1 MSIANDE
8 TNIAAIGTPPSK
20 GIGGADL
27 FALLACSLIWSTTW
41 IAIKFQLGVVPPAV
55 SVVYRFALAA
65 IVLVAWCLFTKQ
77 SLKLTRQQHVMVA
90 AQGLFVFSLDY
101 AFVYLAESHVVSAVV
116 AVIFA
121 SLSFVNLILFRVALG
136 LKAARLA
143 WAGSAVGLLGVAV
156 LSWGEAARA
165 NMSPETLLGIG
176 LALAGV
182 LTAAF
187 GNLFA
192 AKGQALE
199 VAIAPSTAWAMGYG
213 TLGLLLYVL
222 VTGQPFLFE
231 YTPAYIGSL
240 AYLAVFGSVAAFLLY
255 YALARRTGYSF
266 ASYISAL
273 TPPIAMGISAAFEG
287 ARWGWEALVG
297 LVLVVIG
304 QYLLI
309 RAPKA

>member
-8 TNIAAIGTPPSK
+8 TNIAAAGAPPSK

-27 FALLACSLIWSTTW
+27 FALLVCSLIWSTTW
-41 IAIKFQLGVVPPAV
+41 YAIKHQLGVVPPVV
-55 SVVYRFALAA
+55 SVVYRFGLAA
-65 IVLVAWCLFTKQ
+65 AVLFAWCLISKQ
-77 SLKLTRQQHVMVA
+77 SLKLTRQQHLMVA
-90 AQGLFVFSLDY
+90 AQGVFVFSLDY

-182 LTAAF
+182 LTAAI

-199 VAIAPSTAWAMGYG
+199 VPIAPSTAWAMAYG
-213 TLGLLLYVL
+213 AGGLGLYAL
-222 VTGQPFLFE
+222 VTGQSFTFE
-231 YTPAYIGSL
+231 PTVEYIGSL
-240 AYLAVFGSVAAFLLY
+240 IYLAVFGSVAAFLLY